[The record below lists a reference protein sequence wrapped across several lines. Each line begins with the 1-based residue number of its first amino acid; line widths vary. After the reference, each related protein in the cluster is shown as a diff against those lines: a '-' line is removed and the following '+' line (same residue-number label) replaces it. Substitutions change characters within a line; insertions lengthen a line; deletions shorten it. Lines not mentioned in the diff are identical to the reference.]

1 MDVGT
6 LEGYHR
12 AQDYLRQLQAPSS
25 HGTPGQAQLQAE
37 GAHSPKRAA

>member
-12 AQDYLRQLQAPSS
+12 ALQYLRS
-25 HGTPGQAQLQAE
+25 TRE
-37 GAHSPKRAA
+37 GRIQPAA